1 MSDKTAVI
9 PFERIASVI
18 HVIRGQKVM
27 LDRDLAV
34 LYGVETRALN
44 QAVKRNSGRFP
55 SDFMLELT
63 REEIL
68 NISQSVICS
77 ATLKHAPKVFAFTE
91 QGVAMLSG
99 VLHSQQAVEVNVAIM
114 RAFVRLREFL
124 ASQAKLGKKLRQLE
138 QRTEEHHE
146 SIQVL
151 FEAIRQLTSERPS
164 AIGFYADTDPDT
176 AGPQQMNVVKES
188 RARYG
193 TQDSRAK
200 TPRCGGKR
208 GK

>member
-1 MSDKTAVI
+1 MSEKTAVI

-55 SDFMLELT
+55 ADFMLELT
-63 REEIL
+63 REEIR
-68 NISQSVICS
+68 NISQSVISS

-114 RAFVRLREFL
+114 RAFVRMREFL
-124 ASQAKLGKKLRQLE
+124 ASQSKLGKKLRE
-138 QRTEEHHE
+138 MEKRIENHHE
-146 SIQVL
+146 SIQLL
-151 FEAIRQLTSERPS
+151 FETMEQLTSEREPLV
-164 AIGFYADTDPDT
+164 GFHYVGDGDSD
-176 AGPQQMNVVKES
+176 AGTGKMVRERRACYKVKL
-188 RARYG
+188 
-193 TQDSRAK
+193 
-200 TPRCGGKR
+200 KR
-208 GK
+208 K

>member
-1 MSDKTAVI
+1 MSEKTAII

-55 SDFMLELT
+55 SDFMLELS
-63 REEIL
+63 REEIR
-68 NISQSVICS
+68 NISQSVIGS

-114 RAFVRLREFL
+114 RAFVRLRAFL
-124 ASQAKLGKKLRQLE
+124 TSQAKLGKKLRELE

-146 SIQVL
+146 SIQAL
-151 FEAIRQLTSERPS
+151 FEAIRQLTSERPP
-164 AIGFYADTDPDT
+164 AIGFQYIGSGDSGSESGKT
-176 AGPQQMNVVKES
+176 VKE
-188 RARYG
+188 RRVTYRVRRKG
-193 TQDSRAK
+193 RQV
-200 TPRCGGKR
+200 
-208 GK
+208 